1 MIPNNSDI
9 LFGSEYKR
17 EIQISQA
24 ANNNSIPVRWNE
36 RVIIMHSYANV
47 IEMKQMSVNYL
58 FVESFACIQ
67 MRMRNF
73 VYA

>member
-36 RVIIMHSYANV
+36 RVVVIHSYADV
-47 IEMKQMSVNYL
+47 IEMERMSVDY
-58 FVESFACIQ
+58 SF
-67 MRMRNF
+67 
-73 VYA
+73 